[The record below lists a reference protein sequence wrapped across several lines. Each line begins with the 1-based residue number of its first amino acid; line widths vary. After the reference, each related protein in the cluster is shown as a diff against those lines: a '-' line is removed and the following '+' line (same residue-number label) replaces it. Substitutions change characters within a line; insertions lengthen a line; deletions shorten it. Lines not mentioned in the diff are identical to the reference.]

1 MKSSSSSRKKAKQAD
16 AKVRAYFASLPPD
29 GRRRLKQVREAI
41 RAAAPG
47 ATEVISYGIPAF
59 RLNGRVLVWYAAW
72 KNHSSL
78 YPMTAGVKRAHAA
91 ELEGYETSKG
101 TVRFPLTKPLP
112 LGLVKRLV
120 KARIAELQQKKGK
133 AQTKDSR

>member
-1 MKSSSSSRKKAKQAD
+1 MKSPSSSRKTAKQD
-16 AKVRAYFASLPPD
+16 GVKVRAYFASLPPE
-29 GRRRLKQVREAI
+29 GRRRLKQLRATI
-41 RAAAPG
+41 RAAAPD

-78 YPMTAGVKRAHAA
+78 YPITGSVKRAFGP

-101 TVRFPLTKPLP
+101 TVRFPLTRPLP
-112 LGLVKRLV
+112 SGLVKRLV
-120 KARIAELQQKKGK
+120 KARIRELPQKKGK
-133 AQTKDSR
+133 SK

>member
-1 MKSSSSSRKKAKQAD
+1 MKSSTTAKHARQAEL
-16 AKVRAYFASLPPD
+16 KLRAYFASLPAD
-29 GRRRLKQVREAI
+29 GRRRLKQIREII

-78 YPMTAGVKRAHAA
+78 YPMTASVKHAYAA

-101 TVRFPLTKPLP
+101 TVRFPLAKPLP
-112 LGLVKRLV
+112 ARLVTRLV
-120 KARIAELQQKKGK
+120 KARIAELPQKKHK
-133 AQTKDSR
+133 AK